1 MKKLYD
7 HNELMFSIAAI
18 LLYVIPMANL
28 RGAVGDA
35 SPWSVLYLAVYA
47 GLLTAFLTKHDL
59 CGKYGL
65 KSWPRARDYLFFV
78 PLVILSFLNLRGGVA
93 WIYPGASQLFAV
105 ATMLLVGYIEEVIF
119 RGLLFKA
126 ISKDNLR
133 QGMVISALTFGIG
146 HIVNLFNGHE
156 ILETL
161 LQIIYAVALGFLFV
175 TLFHYSGSLWPCII
189 THSLIDVTSVFA
201 NGENLSPINQ
211 NYVGPIVILLICAA
225 YSFYIIRRSKRA

>member
-7 HNELMFSIAAI
+7 RNELLFSIAAI

-35 SPWSVLYLAVYA
+35 SPWSVLYLAAYA
-47 GLLTAFLTKHDL
+47 GLLTAFLAKHGL
-59 CGKYGL
+59 CGRYGL
-65 KSWPRARDYLFFV
+65 TSWPNPRDYLFFV
-78 PLVILSFLNLRGGVA
+78 PLVVLSFLNLRGGIA
-93 WIYPGASQLFAV
+93 WNYPGASQLFAV
-105 ATMLLVGYIEEVIF
+105 GTMLLVGYIEEVIF

-146 HIVNLFNGHE
+146 HITNLFNGHE
-156 ILETL
+156 LLETL
-161 LQIIYAVALGFLFV
+161 LQIVYAVALGFLFV
-175 TLFHYSGSLWPCII
+175 TLFHYSGSLWPCIV

-201 NGENLSPINQ
+201 RGGNLSPINQ
-211 NYVGPIVILLICAA
+211 NFVGPAVILVICVA
-225 YSFYIIRRSKRA
+225 YSLYIIGRSRRA